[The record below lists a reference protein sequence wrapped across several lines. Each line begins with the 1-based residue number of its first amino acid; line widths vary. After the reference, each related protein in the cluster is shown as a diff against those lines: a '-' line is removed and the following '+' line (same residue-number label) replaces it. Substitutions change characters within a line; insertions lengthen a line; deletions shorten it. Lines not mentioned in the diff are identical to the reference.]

1 MKGLNTNKA
10 IIQTIILKNKLVKMA
25 SGFFKKLWKEYEQLG
40 MLNHLG
46 IIPDIND
53 IVKKEDNVKEFIE
66 ALKRALIFCKEAE
79 IGHFSLFLVEKDYEF
94 KQDKIAFLKR
104 VIEKIAGDD
113 FFKDIKISAVGDWT
127 ELEPLGDCIKEAVL
141 EHKEEYWLN
150 LNLFINYSATSEI
163 IDACKAIARKITLMK
178 LDEDAVNA
186 SVIEGLMKS
195 SGPDIGLLL
204 FFRGYSLNDFI
215 GFKGLKAR
223 FYSFDKSFLEFTE
236 KDAKDSL
243 IKVGLARLS

>member
-1 MKGLNTNKA
+1 
-10 IIQTIILKNKLVKMA
+10 MA

-40 MLNHLG
+40 ILNHLG
-46 IIPDIND
+46 IVPDINE
-53 IVKKEDNVKEFIE
+53 IVKEQYHSDNVKEFVD
-66 ALKRALIFCKEAE
+66 AVKRAGIFCKEADV
-79 IGHFSLFLVEKDYEF
+79 GHMSLFLVEKAYEM

-104 VIEKIAGDD
+104 IIEKMASDD
-113 FFKDIKISAVGDWT
+113 FFKEIKISAVGDWT
-127 ELEPLGDCIKEAVL
+127 ELEPLEDCIKEAVL
-141 EHKEEYWLN
+141 EQKEEYWLN

-163 IDACKAIARKITLMK
+163 IDACKAIARKIRLMK

-223 FYSFDKSFLEFTE
+223 FYAFDKSFLDFTE

-243 IKVGLARLS
+243 IKVGLARRS